1 MKSQRAIA
9 VLVAV
14 LCLGTA
20 AAAQAAPFSAS
31 AYVCGGGVAEKD
43 LVALKKGQVFDLTD
57 VTIANTN
64 ATGRLVG
71 VVQGSW
77 PPKGAA
83 QAQLAVQVEPGST
96 FKQQFKTPISYASGG
111 AVRIKTVCPPQ
122 NLAIYVTV
130 SGDLH

>member
-1 MKSQRAIA
+1 MKSKCAVGAMMA
-9 VLVAV
+9 VLGVA
-14 LCLGTA
+14 TSA
-20 AAAQAAPFSAS
+20 ASHAAPFSAS

-43 LVALKKGQVFDLTD
+43 LVTPKKGQIFDLTD

-71 VVQGSW
+71 VVQGTW

-83 QAQLAVQVEPGST
+83 PAQLAVQVEPGST

>member
-1 MKSQRAIA
+1 MSSKNA
-9 VLVAV
+9 VSLLVMV
-14 LCLGTA
+14 LGLAMFGTSH
-20 AAAQAAPFSAS
+20 AAPFSAS

-57 VTIANTN
+57 VTIANSN
-64 ATGRLVG
+64 ASGRLVA
-71 VVQGSW
+71 VTQGAW

-83 QAQLAVQVEPGST
+83 PAQLTVQVEPGST

-111 AVRIKTVCPPQ
+111 AVRIATVCPPQ